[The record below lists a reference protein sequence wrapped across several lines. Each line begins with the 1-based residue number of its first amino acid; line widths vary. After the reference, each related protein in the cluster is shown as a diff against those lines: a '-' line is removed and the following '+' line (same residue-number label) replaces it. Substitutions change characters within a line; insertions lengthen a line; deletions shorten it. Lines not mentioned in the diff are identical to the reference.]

1 MSGPDISGSGF
12 MGLAFE
18 ATPGT
23 YVAPTKFFPITGE
36 SLGFMPNNTFRRP
49 IRQTVDQIGIIGG
62 NIDVTGNVTMEAL
75 DDVMVYWL
83 YAMRTSIAKSGTGP
97 YTYVSTPVGG
107 VTANR
112 TLSLTVVRA
121 GTVFGYVGCVVS
133 KLTLSIQGDYLQ
145 AQVDIVGTNET
156 VQALP
161 TPTWTTNSVP
171 FGPGMWNV
179 QIPTLT
185 QVFDLDTFSFSID
198 EVFAAQYRLK
208 NTGPNSGRGAQFVAA
223 GERTIQ
229 MTATRDFIDRTDYDA
244 FQSNTSQSITI
255 TASNGAN
262 SSISFVLPVAYK
274 SAYAVPLGA
283 QGNLVRSN
291 ITYDSTIDSTG
302 KAAQITVI
310 TMESIT

>member
-1 MSGPDISGSGF
+1 MPGPDISGSGF

-18 ATPGT
+18 TTPGT
-23 YVAPTKFFPITGE
+23 YVAPSKFFPILSE
-36 SLGFMPNNTFRRP
+36 SLGFMPNNQFRRP
-49 IRQTVDQIGIIGG
+49 IRQTVDQIGMIAG

-75 DDVMVYWL
+75 DDVIVYWL
-83 YAMRTSIAKSGTGP
+83 YAMRTTIAKSGTGP
-97 YTYVSTPVGG
+97 FTYTITPVTG

-133 KLTLSIQGDYLQ
+133 KLTLSIQGDHLQ

-179 QIPTLT
+179 QVPTAT
-185 QVFDLDTFSFSID
+185 QIFDMDTFSFSID
-198 EVFAAQYRLK
+198 EAFAAQYRLK
-208 NTGPNSGRGAQFVAA
+208 NTGVNQGRGAQFVAA

-229 MTATRDFIDRTDYDA
+229 LTASRDFIDRTDYNN
-244 FQSNTSQSITI
+244 FQANVSQSVTI
-255 TASNGAN
+255 TAVNGAN
-262 SSISFVLPVAYK
+262 SSISFLIPVAFK
-274 SAYAVPLGA
+274 SAFAIPLGA

-291 ITYDSTIDSTG
+291 ITYESVIDATG
-302 KAAQITVI
+302 KAAQLTVI
-310 TMESIT
+310 TNESIT